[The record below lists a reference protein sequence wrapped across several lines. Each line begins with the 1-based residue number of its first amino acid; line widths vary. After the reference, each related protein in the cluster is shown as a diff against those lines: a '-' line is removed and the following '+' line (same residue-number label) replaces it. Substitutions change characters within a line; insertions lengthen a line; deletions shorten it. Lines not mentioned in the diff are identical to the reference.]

1 MTVLRLNRRAVLASA
16 GSVLGFGSLAQLS
29 TSTSPPV
36 EGSWSFGRGDPQN
49 TAYTTDSGPTKSVTV
64 SWRYNK
70 HLSSMKAPVIADGT
84 VYLGFHDETVEFV
97 ALDAATGEE
106 QWRTKLGDESD
117 VGVPDAAAAIVGDVV
132 LAPFGNRLIA
142 FDRRNGDI
150 RWERQFDEEVN
161 APTVVDGVAYFV
173 IRGDGVLIAL
183 DSETGDTTLEQ
194 SVGEWAK
201 GAVAVSEDRVFAV
214 ATTDNETSAVVALDT
229 RTGERLWQYT
239 NPHPI
244 TGTPAVAKET
254 VYVSDARGVH
264 AIASDDGSRRWRFEG
279 HPIKEREWSN
289 FSVDGSAPAVANGT
303 VYTGAADER
312 VYALDADSGEKRWEF
327 WTWNN
332 VTGDPVVTD
341 ETVYIGS
348 EDSYIY
354 ALDVETGTRHW
365 EFDTAGRIRGT
376 GGAVV
381 DGRLYISTFSDG
393 LYVLEEA

>member
-1 MTVLRLNRRAVLASA
+1 M
-16 GSVLGFGSLAQLS
+16 
-29 TSTSPPV
+29 
-36 EGSWSFGRGDPQN
+36 
-49 TAYTTDSGPTKSVTV
+49 
-64 SWRYNK
+64 
-70 HLSSMKAPVIADGT
+70 
-84 VYLGFHDETVEFV
+84 
-97 ALDAATGEE
+97 
-106 QWRTKLGDESD
+106 
-117 VGVPDAAAAIVGDVV
+117 
-132 LAPFGNRLIA
+132 
-142 FDRRNGDI
+142 
-150 RWERQFDEEVN
+150 
-161 APTVVDGVAYFV
+161 
-173 IRGDGVLIAL
+173 
-183 DSETGDTTLEQ
+183 
-194 SVGEWAK
+194 
-201 GAVAVSEDRVFAV
+201 
-214 ATTDNETSAVVALDT
+214 
-229 RTGERLWQYT
+229 
-239 NPHPI
+239 
-244 TGTPAVAKET
+244 
-254 VYVSDARGVH
+254 
-264 AIASDDGSRRWRFEG
+264 
-279 HPIKEREWSN
+279 KEREWSN